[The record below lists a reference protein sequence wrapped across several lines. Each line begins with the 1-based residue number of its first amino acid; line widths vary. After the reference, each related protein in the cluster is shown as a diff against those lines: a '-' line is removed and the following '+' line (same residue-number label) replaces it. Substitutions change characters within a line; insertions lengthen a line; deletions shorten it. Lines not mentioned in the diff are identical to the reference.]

1 MTPSDIYG
9 GNTVKEA
16 ASVFLKILEGKGSR
30 AQNDVV
36 VANAALAL
44 YCMDEPSGMERCLER
59 ARQSLE
65 SGSAY
70 KAFKQMI
77 ESK

>member
-1 MTPSDIYG
+1 ME
-9 GNTVKEA
+9 EA
-16 ASVFLKILEGKGSR
+16 ASVFLRILEGKGSR

-59 ARQSLE
+59 ARQSL
-65 SGSAY
+65 
-70 KAFKQMI
+70 
-77 ESK
+77 